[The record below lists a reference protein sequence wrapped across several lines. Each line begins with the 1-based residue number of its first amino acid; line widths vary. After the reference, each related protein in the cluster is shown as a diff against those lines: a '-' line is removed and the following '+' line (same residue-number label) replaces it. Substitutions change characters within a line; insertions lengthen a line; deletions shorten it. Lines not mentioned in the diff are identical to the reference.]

1 MLTRVRAPLQYLR
14 MLSVTAVVIALAVAS
29 PLLAQEVGTI
39 TGTVTR
45 APEGSAIGGVNV
57 SVVAANVATVTSP
70 SGRFTLNR
78 VTAGTATVLFRWPG
92 FRPFEAQVEVVTGQ
106 TATLDV
112 ALEAAPIQ
120 LGEIV
125 VEGASRTPERAVEAP
140 AAVSVVEPQVL
151 QDASV
156 TGQVGVALASIPGV
170 DITQSGMNDFNINA
184 RGFNSTLNR
193 RILVLQDGRDLSI
206 AFLGAQEWNGLAQPL
221 EDFERVEMVRGPGSA
236 LYGANAF
243 SGVLALTTPAARQV
257 RGTKVSLGG
266 GELES
271 FRADL
276 RHAGVLGDG
285 RWGYR
290 MNAGYSTSDTYS
302 RSRTNPGSLAAEY
315 KDATSETVTAPSP
328 GFELRPL
335 NGQSTPGVGQP
346 ATGDRDPVKS
356 IFGTGR
362 LDYYTR
368 GSVLSAEGGASQVE
382 NEVFVTGIGRV
393 QVSKAIKPYARV
405 AWAADRFNLMAWYTG
420 RDTKDPQYSL
430 ASGAGLD
437 ETSAIYHLEGQTNH
451 PFLQQRGRFVLGASY
466 RQYNVDTKGTL
477 MAAVNDN
484 RSDDYYSAY
493 GQLEYKIVPQLR
505 AVAAARIDDGSLFE
519 NQVSPKGALVFS
531 PNENHSFR
539 ASVNRAFQTPNYS
552 EFFLRARAGAPANFA
567 PLEAGLRASPLGPAL
582 AGVPNGEL
590 FAGGAGLT
598 SGAVR
603 VLALGNANLDVE
615 KVTGYEIGYKG
626 NIGRRAYVGI
636 DFYRNELKN
645 FVTDLLPGVNP
656 SYGSWTSPQQVPP
669 QFRQALED
677 AVRQQLLAAGQ
688 TTAALGLTRIGTG
701 PDSGTAIVV
710 SYANEGKVNENGV
723 EISGGVALTDEFSV
737 GASYS
742 YFDFDVKSQRAG
754 DQLLP
759 NTPKHK
765 GTFTAD
771 YQGAQGLDLGV
782 AVRLVDG
789 YSWAAGVFNGYV
801 PAGEF
806 VNVTAGYR
814 INNYI
819 RIHAIATNVFD
830 QKRFQI
836 FGGSVIGRRILGG
849 VTATF

>member
-1 MLTRVRAPLQYLR
+1 MAASVRVLLQHLR
-14 MLSVTAVVIALAVAS
+14 SLSAAVLVCLAVAS
-29 PLLAQEVGTI
+29 PLAAQGVGTI

-45 APEGSAIGGVNV
+45 APEGSAIGGVSVTVSEVNV
-57 SVVAANVATVTSP
+57 TTVTGP
-70 SGRFTLNR
+70 NGRYTLTR
-78 VTAGTATVLFRWPG
+78 IPAGQATVLFRWPG
-92 FRPFEAQVEVVTGQ
+92 FRPYQAQVDVVAGQ

-112 ALEAAPIQ
+112 ALEAAPIP

-125 VEGASRTPERAVEAP
+125 VSGASRTPERVVEAP

-151 QDASV
+151 EDASV
-156 TGQVGVALASIPGV
+156 TGQVGVALATVPGV

-193 RILVLQDGRDLSI
+193 RILVLQDGRDLAI

-290 MNAGYSTSDTYS
+290 VNGGYSTSDTYS
-302 RSRTNPGSLAAEY
+302 RSRTNPGSLANEY
-315 KDATSETVTAPSP
+315 EDATDEPVNAPSP

-335 NGQSTPGVGQP
+335 NGQTTAGPGQA
-346 ATGDRDPVKS
+346 ATGERDAVQTA
-356 IFGTGR
+356 FGSGR
-362 LDYYTR
+362 VDYYAS
-368 GSVLSAEGGASQVE
+368 GSVFTAEGGASQVK

-393 QVSKAIKPYARV
+393 QVSKALKPYARLG
-405 AWAADRFNLMAWYTG
+405 WAADRFNLMAWYTG
-420 RDTKDPQYSL
+420 RDTKEPQYSL
-430 ASGAGLD
+430 ASGAPLD
-437 ETSAIYHLEGQTNH
+437 ETSAIYHIEGQTNH
-451 PFLQQRGRFVLGASY
+451 PFMQDRGRFVVGASY
-466 RQYNVDTKGTL
+466 RQYNVDTDGTL
-477 MAAVNDN
+477 MAPANDD

-493 GQLEYKIVPQLR
+493 GQVEYKVVPQLR
-505 AVAAARIDDGSLFE
+505 AVVAGRFDDGTLFDG
-519 NQVSPKGALVFS
+519 QFSPKAALVFS

-552 EFFLRARAGAPANFA
+552 EFFLRAAAGAPANFA
-567 PLEAGLRASPLGPAL
+567 PLEAGLRAHPQLGPAL

-590 FAGGAGLT
+590 FGGAAGLT
-598 SGAVR
+598 SSAVR
-603 VLALGNANLDVE
+603 ILALGNKDLDVE

-636 DFYRNELKN
+636 DLYRNELTN

-656 SYGSWTSPQQVPP
+656 TYGTWTAPQAVPAP
-669 QFRQALED
+669 ARQALED

-688 TTAALGLTRIGTG
+688 TTAALGLTRVEDG
-701 PDSGTAIVV
+701 GTAIVV
-710 SYANEGKVNENGV
+710 SYTNEGEVNEQGI
-723 EISGGVALTDEFSV
+723 ELSGGIALTDEFSI

-742 YFDFDVKSQRAG
+742 YFDFDVESQQAG

-759 NTPKHK
+759 NTPEHK
-765 GTFTAD
+765 ATFTAD
-771 YQGAQGLDLGV
+771 YRGAQGLDLGI

-789 YSWAAGVFNGYV
+789 YQWAAGVFNGYV
-801 PAGEF
+801 PAAEL
-806 VNVTAGYR
+806 VNVTVGYR
-814 INNYI
+814 INNYV
-819 RIHAIATNVFD
+819 RVHAIATNIFD
-830 QKRFQI
+830 QQRFQM